1 MAPFKFKLQQV
12 LEYRTQLEDQ
22 AKLALA
28 EVQAK
33 YQKQVQRVDGLRKA
47 LADNQELMSTT
58 TDPAQT
64 WIIRNF
70 LQGVRQDI
78 STAEH
83 RLLTLAQEL
92 NSARQVLTEKAQE
105 KKLLE
110 KLKENQAKRHAHEE
124 KIKEQLQLDETATLR
139 FKPQAF

>member
-22 AKLALA
+22 AKLVLSEA
-28 EVQAK
+28 QRK
-33 YQKQVQRVDGLRKA
+33 YEKQVRRVDGLRDS
-47 LADNQELMSTT
+47 LADNLTLMSTT
-58 TDPAQT
+58 SDPAQT

-83 RLLTLAQEL
+83 RLLTIAQDL
-92 NSARQVLTEKAQE
+92 HSARQDLTEKSQE

-124 KIKEQLQLDETATLR
+124 KTKEQHQLDETATLR
-139 FKPQAF
+139 FKAQAF

>member
-22 AKLALA
+22 AKLVLA
-28 EVQAK
+28 EVQHK
-33 YQKQVQRVDGLRKA
+33 YDKQVRRVDGLRDA
-47 LADNQELMSTT
+47 LAENQTLMSTT
-58 TDPAQT
+58 SDPAQT
-64 WIIRNF
+64 WILRNF

-92 NSARQVLTEKAQE
+92 HSARQDLTEKSQE

-124 KIKEQLQLDETATLR
+124 KTKEQLQLDETATLR
-139 FKPQAF
+139 FKAQAF

>member
-22 AKLALA
+22 AKLVLA
-28 EVQAK
+28 DVQHKYENQAK
-33 YQKQVQRVDGLRKA
+33 RVDGLRES
-47 LADNQELMSTT
+47 LTHNQTLMSTT

-83 RLLTLAQEL
+83 RLLTLAKEL
-92 NSARQVLTEKAQE
+92 HSARQVLTEKSQD

-139 FKPQAF
+139 FKAQAF

>member
-1 MAPFKFKLQQV
+1 MAPFTFKLQQV
-12 LEYRTQLEDQ
+12 LDYRTQLEDQ

-28 EVQAK
+28 EVQMK
-33 YQKQVQRVDGLRKA
+33 YEKQVQRVDGLREA
-47 LADNQELMSTT
+47 LAENENVMRST

-64 WIIRNF
+64 WILRNF

-83 RLLTLAQEL
+83 RLLNLAKDLQKK
-92 NSARQVLTEKAQE
+92 RQALTEKSQE

-124 KIKEQLQLDETATLR
+124 KAKEQYQLDETATLR
-139 FKPQAF
+139 FKAHAF

>member
-12 LEYRTQLEDQ
+12 LEYRNQLEDQ
-22 AKLALA
+22 AKLELS
-28 EVQAK
+28 EVQIK
-33 YQKQVQRVDGLRKA
+33 YERQVTRVDGLRAA
-47 LADNQELMSTT
+47 LADNLSLMCSTC
-58 TDPAQT
+58 DPAQT

-92 NSARQVLTEKAQE
+92 HTARQELTEKSQE

-124 KIKEQLQLDETATLR
+124 KTKEQQQLDETATLR
-139 FKPQAF
+139 FKAQAF

>member
-22 AKLALA
+22 AKLVLSEA
-28 EVQAK
+28 QRK
-33 YQKQVQRVDGLRKA
+33 YEKQVRRVDGLRDS
-47 LADNQELMSTT
+47 LADNLTLMSTT
-58 TDPAQT
+58 SDPAQT

-70 LQGVRQDI
+70 LQGLRQDI

-83 RLLTLAQEL
+83 RLLTIAQEL
-92 NSARQVLTEKAQE
+92 HSARQDLTEKAQE

-124 KIKEQLQLDETATLR
+124 KNKEQHQLDETATLR
-139 FKPQAF
+139 FKAQAF

>member
-22 AKLALA
+22 AKLVLA
-28 EVQAK
+28 EAQRK
-33 YQKQVQRVDGLRKA
+33 YGRQVRRVDGLREA
-47 LADNQELMSTT
+47 LANNQTLMSTT
-58 TDPAQT
+58 SDPAQT

-92 NSARQVLTEKAQE
+92 HSARQDLTEKSQE

-110 KLKENQAKRHAHEE
+110 KLKENQAKRHAHDE

-139 FKPQAF
+139 FKAQAF

>member
-22 AKLALA
+22 AKLVMA
-28 EVQAK
+28 EVQRK
-33 YQKQVQRVDGLRKA
+33 YEKQVQRVDGLRESFA
-47 LADNQELMSTT
+47 ENQALMSSTS
-58 TDPAQT
+58 DPAQA

-92 NSARQVLTEKAQE
+92 HSARQDLTEKSQE

-124 KIKEQLQLDETATLR
+124 KTKEQQQLDETATLR
-139 FKPQAF
+139 FKAQAF